1 MSSNLPILNY
11 DFALNQLGGNE
22 SLLSKMLGKFSNEF
36 ASVSNELTALL
47 AAGDTKSA
55 KMRVHTIKGI
65 SGNLGLQALYECATS
80 FDAQLRED
88 NYQEDTF
95 LQFSDLV
102 EQTCAQIHEREQI
115 EAPTKTLVPPTLSLE
130 TSKLE
135 LTKKLERNE
144 FIDDDT
150 LINLVSGL
158 SMSEEKS
165 KELIELI
172 EELQYQEALNIV
184 ASQQ

>member
-1 MSSNLPILNY
+1 MSSNLPLLNY

-36 ASVSNELTALL
+36 ESVSSELTELL
-47 AAGDTKSA
+47 ASGDIKSA

-65 SGNLGLQALYECATS
+65 SGNLGLQALYECATK

-88 NYQEDTF
+88 NYQEDMF
-95 LQFSDLV
+95 QHFSALV
-102 EQTCAQIHEREQI
+102 EQTCAQIQEREQI
-115 EAPTKTLVPPTLSLE
+115 KAPAKTLVPPTLSLE

-135 LTKKLERNE
+135 LTRKLERNE

-158 SMSEEKS
+158 SMSDEKS
-165 KELIELI
+165 KELIDLI
-172 EELQYQEALNIV
+172 EELQYQDALNIV
-184 ASQQ
+184 SAQ

>member
-1 MSSNLPILNY
+1 MSSNLPLLNY

-22 SLLSKMLGKFSNEF
+22 SLLSKMLGKFSTEF
-36 ASVSNELTALL
+36 EAVSSELKDLL

-65 SGNLGLQALYECATS
+65 SGNLGLQALYECATE

-88 NYQEDTF
+88 RFQEETF
-95 LQFSDLV
+95 QRFSSLV
-102 EQTCAQIHEREQI
+102 QETCVQIHEREQI
-115 EAPTKTLVPPTLSLE
+115 NTPEKSLVSPTLSKE

-172 EELQYQEALNIV
+172 EELQYQDALHLV
-184 ASQQ
+184 STH